1 MIFEKGFDPG
11 TNNTYYEINLGP
23 NSQYLP
29 NVTELTIINNGK
41 PEERSGNM
49 SQKNKAD
56 DFIDVVSVR
65 GEILEYVSRMRQ
77 CLRDEFKQGY
87 MKMWDGILDLKVIA
101 KQIYKHGKQQGTN
114 FNRNLVCKIIHYL
127 YTKNFYCEEYNASN
141 MARVLEG
148 DDQHSI
154 RTTALCFDPDA
165 ETCSALDNFLEDFK
179 L

>member
-1 MIFEKGFDPG
+1 MNFEKGFDPG

-41 PEERSGNM
+41 SEDRSGNM
-49 SQKNKAD
+49 SSKNKTED
-56 DFIDVVSVR
+56 IIDVTLVR
-65 GEILEYVSRMRQ
+65 EEILNYVSRTRQ
-77 CLRDEFKQGY
+77 CLRDELKQGY
-87 MKMWDGILDLKVIA
+87 MKMWEGILELDIIA
-101 KQIYKHGKQQGTN
+101 RQIYKHGKQQGTN

-127 YTKNFYCEEYNASN
+127 GSKNFYCDEYNASF

-165 ETCSALDNFLEDFK
+165 EICSALDNFLEDFK